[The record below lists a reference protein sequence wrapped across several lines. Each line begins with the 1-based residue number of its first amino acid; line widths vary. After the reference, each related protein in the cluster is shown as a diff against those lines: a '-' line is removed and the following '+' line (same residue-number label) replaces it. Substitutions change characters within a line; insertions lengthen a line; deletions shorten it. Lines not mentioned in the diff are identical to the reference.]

1 MVGETTILGTNIIH
15 GANAQTTDFV
25 QCRITA
31 HNQRRSNLFRY
42 CRMSEEYNYTT
53 AYYDYLTYLLHT
65 GEIHSF
71 LFLIIN
77 GIPFPSSIPAIL
89 VIYLPTIPSHLISY
103 SLCPLIDQTRRPPP
117 LAQKHQTTFAACH
130 GQN

>member
-1 MVGETTILGTNIIH
+1 MISYCRGGGEGGATVCDHHTQLCEKVDGGMVGGTTILGTNIIH
-15 GANAQTTDFV
+15 GANSQTTDFV

-31 HNQRRSNLFRY
+31 HNQRSNLFRF

-77 GIPFPSSIPAIL
+77 GIPFPQLNSCNLSCIPT
-89 VIYLPTIPSHLISY
+89 YYT
-103 SLCPLIDQTRRPPP
+103 
-117 LAQKHQTTFAACH
+117 
-130 GQN
+130 